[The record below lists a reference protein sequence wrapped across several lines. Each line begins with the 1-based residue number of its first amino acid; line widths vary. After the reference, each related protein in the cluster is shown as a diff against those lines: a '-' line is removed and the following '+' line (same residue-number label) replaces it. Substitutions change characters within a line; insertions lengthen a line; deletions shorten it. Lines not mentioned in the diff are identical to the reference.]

1 MTTTIQELKQSRGRQ
16 AKIKRLDEEIE
27 QLKSAMESTTQA
39 LSLAPGGGAVKDKLA
54 EQMAEYMELIAR
66 RNEERIR
73 AERLM
78 EAVEE
83 FIASLPEQQA
93 KVIRLRYVDGLS
105 WTQVADKANYGKRH
119 CYKINEAVFKKM
131 APNGTID
138 LC

>member
-73 AERLM
+73 AESLV

-93 KVIRLRYVDGLS
+93 KVIRLRYVDELS
-105 WTQVADKANYGKRH
+105 WTQVAEKANYTRRH
-119 CYKINEAVFKKM
+119 CTRINEAVLRKM
-131 APNGTID
+131 SFNVPSD
-138 LC
+138 QC